1 MENNEAEEKTE
12 GQIMDHEKRLWEL
25 SDSIQ
30 HNKICTI
37 GVPEEEVRE
46 KGAEGLFEK
55 IIAKNFPN
63 LGKETDIQSRRYR
76 ELPSK
81 STKTD

>member
-1 MENNEAEEKTE
+1 MENSNAEKKKERKILDQECRLREFSNSVKHTNICIIGTPEGKEK
-12 GQIMDHEKRLWEL
+12 G
-25 SDSIQ
+25 
-30 HNKICTI
+30 
-37 GVPEEEVRE
+37 
-46 KGAEGLFEK
+46 KGAEGLFEQ